1 MTRREL
7 TCPHTGPILL
17 DARSLAASIR
27 VSLANTARAT
37 VTVSTPDTDGPS
49 HDAVSTARLE
59 SAPDR
64 LTVRLDD
71 QGATAGGIT
80 VIGRGNSVSVTAIS
94 VGRNM
99 CIVGG
104 RVIIDG
110 AEVTPGA
117 TGTATAAPIT
127 IDAVLPRGSRV
138 DLSTKAGD
146 IAVRGYCAE
155 ARARTLS
162 GDVEI
167 DHAERVAAQTTSGD
181 IRIARAGQALTSTVS
196 GDTVIDQAD
205 AATASSVSG
214 HVRISEATDLVSATT
229 VSGDIT
235 VHHAGPAP
243 LTRTVTGR
251 VRVSAARL
259 R

>member
-27 VSLANTARAT
+27 VSLTDTDRAT
-37 VTVSTPDTDGPS
+37 VTISTRDTSGPS
-49 HDAVSTARLE
+49 HDAVNSARLE
-59 SAPDR
+59 SAPGQ

-71 QGATAGGIT
+71 RGTAVTGIT
-80 VIGRGNSVSVTAIS
+80 VIGRGNSVAVTAIS
-94 VGRNM
+94 VGRNVS
-99 CIVGG
+99 IVGG

-117 TGTATAAPIT
+117 TGTATASLVT

-138 DLSTKAGD
+138 ELGTQSGD
-146 IAVRGYCAE
+146 IDLHGAYSELTAHSV
-155 ARARTLS
+155 S
-162 GDVEI
+162 GDISAE
-167 DHAERVAAQTTSGD
+167 HAEHANVQTTSGD
-181 IRIARAGQALTSTVS
+181 IRMHRAERAVTNTVS
-196 GDTVIDQAD
+196 GDTVIGRAD
-205 AATASSVSG
+205 TLTANAVSG
-214 HVRISEATDLVSATT
+214 DIRVDEANGMVSAAT

-235 VHHAGPAP
+235 IQHTGPAP

-251 VRVSAARL
+251 VRVTAAR
-259 R
+259 